1 MIQEG
6 SMGEWK
12 TVYEEE
18 VEGRLVTV
26 KMYQGEDTADGEG
39 DDGPAVRVMT
49 TSVDDYPDLPED
61 EDVDTLSIEREEAG
75 HLMTFEPYSLD
86 DLEGEL
92 MEVGF
97 SPEAAA
103 NIASKVPV

>member
-1 MIQEG
+1 
-6 SMGEWK
+6 MGEWN
-12 TVYEEE
+12 TVFEGE

-26 KMYQGEDTADGEG
+26 KVYQSTDEG
-39 DDGPAVRVMT
+39 DREDDGGPAVRVTT
-49 TSVDDYPDLPED
+49 TSVDDYPGILEEED
-61 EDVDTLSIEREEAG
+61 GDTLLVEREEAG
-75 HLMTFEPYSLD
+75 RLVTLEPYSLN

-103 NIASKVPV
+103 TIVRKVPV

>member
-1 MIQEG
+1 
-6 SMGEWK
+6 MGEWK
-12 TVYEEE
+12 TVFEDE
-18 VEGRLVTV
+18 VEGRLITI
-26 KMYQGEDTADGEG
+26 KAYQSEEADGE
-39 DDGPAVRVMT
+39 DDGPTPVRVIT
-49 TSVDDYPDLPED
+49 TSVDDYPGVLEEED
-61 EDVDTLSIEREEAG
+61 GDTLLVEREDAG
-75 HLMTFEPYSLD
+75 RLITLEPDSLD

>member
-1 MIQEG
+1 
-6 SMGEWK
+6 MGEWK
-12 TVYEEE
+12 TVFEDE

-26 KMYQGEDTADGEG
+26 KVYQSEEVDGE
-39 DDGPAVRVMT
+39 DDGPTPVRVTT
-49 TSVDDYPDLPED
+49 TSLDDYPG
-61 EDVDTLSIEREEAG
+61 TLEQDDNQMLLMAPEEAG
-75 HLMTFEPYSLD
+75 RLITLEPYSLD

-103 NIASKVPV
+103 TIARKVPG

>member
-1 MIQEG
+1 
-6 SMGEWK
+6 MGEWN
-12 TVYEEE
+12 TVFEGE

-26 KMYQGEDTADGEG
+26 KVYQSTDEADREDDG
-39 DDGPAVRVMT
+39 GPAVRVTT
-49 TSVDDYPDLPED
+49 TSVDDYPGILEEED
-61 EDVDTLSIEREEAG
+61 GDTLLVEREEAG
-75 HLMTFEPYSLD
+75 RLITLEPYSLK

-103 NIASKVPV
+103 TIVSKVPV